1 MTDTTIGQRI
11 ARERKRLGL
20 SQEALGEKL
29 GVSRQAISK
38 WESDAAIPEIDKLIV
53 LSKLFGVSVGWLLG
67 TEAEP
72 NPAASESRGFTDE
85 QLRMVEEIVKRYSQP
100 AAAPRKHSRW
110 GKALMAGAVILAL
123 ILSIKAVKDA
133 DQGIP
138 DYSGQISSLS
148 SNFNSIQYQLQQL
161 DQRLEELSEME
172 KLLESEM
179 EKLLENDWS
188 FAAIAWDDWNGAT
201 VTFSAVPKAWQE
213 GDKAY
218 LVVRREG
225 LLVKQALCQW
235 DGTGCSAAVELSA
248 EDGYE
253 YYYMVSHADGS
264 QEQQTLATAGYGEY
278 WAPIDLKTALS
289 YHCDSSLFTWKQTRG
304 TLELGMLKCIL
315 SAPEL
320 AGKYGF
326 PETKW
331 ESVDLILMLNGK
343 EVLRQKLV
351 WRDPEKGLMVDHATG
366 TWQDKQWDY
375 GYVDFECHGVTL
387 ELPEMEEGDV
397 LILTVVAVTSDGREV
412 RDQVAGWTETA
423 GELEETA
430 KTVEY

>member
-172 KLLESEM
+172 KLLE
-179 EKLLENDWS
+179 NDWS
-188 FAAIAWDDWNGAT
+188 FATIAWDDWNGAT

-225 LLVKQALCQW
+225 LLVNRPCAN
-235 DGTGCSAAVELSA
+235 GTVPAA
-248 EDGYE
+248 
-253 YYYMVSHADGS
+253 
-264 QEQQTLATAGYGEY
+264 
-278 WAPIDLKTALS
+278 APP
-289 YHCDSSLFTWKQTRG
+289 W
-304 TLELGMLKCIL
+304 
-315 SAPEL
+315 
-320 AGKYGF
+320 
-326 PETKW
+326 
-331 ESVDLILMLNGK
+331 N
-343 EVLRQKLV
+343 
-351 WRDPEKGLMVDHATG
+351 
-366 TWQDKQWDY
+366 
-375 GYVDFECHGVTL
+375 
-387 ELPEMEEGDV
+387 
-397 LILTVVAVTSDGREV
+397 
-412 RDQVAGWTETA
+412 
-423 GELEETA
+423 
-430 KTVEY
+430 